1 MYIFRSDK
9 FIFVNFFGGDFAL
22 VERLL
27 HLAIVIG

>member
-1 MYIFRSDK
+1 MYIFRGDK
-9 FIFVNFFGGDFAL
+9 FVFVKFFGGDLAL